1 MYYTDSLLNIYT
13 WNFSDALLLISNFRC
28 RADFFSASSPG
39 HFRSLT
45 GNGVSYESDLK
56 ALFVEIACNLD
67 SDALKQLEGDEHT
80 IALIQAARVASLKK
94 P

>member
-1 MYYTDSLLNIYT
+1 MSH
-13 WNFSDALLLISNFRC
+13 SRC

-39 HFRSLT
+39 HFRCLT
-45 GNGVSYESDLK
+45 GNGVSYEGDLK

-67 SDALKQLEGDEHT
+67 SEALKQLEGDDHAM
-80 IALIQAARVASLKK
+80 ALVQAARVASQKK